1 MHSLGIG
8 IMDIFVLISLQQ
20 QETAIAVLFSY
31 D

>member
-8 IMDIFVLISLQQ
+8 IVDIFVLILLQQ